1 MTKKHKDELIQCGN
15 TLPSAHITKDQFC
28 NWQEGK
34 LEGAKEEGFFAHI
47 GACTFCAEQFGN
59 WMEEGVLDEPPS
71 YLKEEVMDRAHRLD
85 IQASI
90 KWKETS
96 RQVQLALYSLK
107 VGLAVVA
114 SIFLLTV
121 TANVQDLDLGPSGS
135 QQVEQSQDREES
147 KKREEGVVGK
157 LRRHSTEVTGL
168 LNDLSRGIFRIGMD
182 GSENERN
189 QEVTR

>member
-1 MTKKHKDELIQCGN
+1 
-15 TLPSAHITKDQFC
+15 
-28 NWQEGK
+28 
-34 LEGAKEEGFFAHI
+34 
-47 GACTFCAEQFGN
+47 
-59 WMEEGVLDEPPS
+59 MEEGVLEEPPS

-85 IQASI
+85 VQASI

-114 SIFLLTV
+114 SIFLLAV
-121 TANVQDLDLGPSGS
+121 TANVQDLDLRPSGS
-135 QQVEQSQDREES
+135 QQVEQAQDREES
-147 KKREEGVVGK
+147 QEREEGVVGK

>member
-1 MTKKHKDELIQCGN
+1 
-15 TLPSAHITKDQFC
+15 
-28 NWQEGK
+28 
-34 LEGAKEEGFFAHI
+34 
-47 GACTFCAEQFGN
+47 
-59 WMEEGVLDEPPS
+59 
-71 YLKEEVMDRAHRLD
+71 MDRAHRLD
-85 IQASI
+85 VQATI

-114 SIFLLTV
+114 SIFLLAV
-121 TANVQDLDLGPSGS
+121 TANVQDLDLRPSGS
-135 QQVEQSQDREES
+135 QQVEQAQDREES
-147 KKREEGVVGK
+147 QEREEGVVGK